1 MGELQLIP
9 ESAWIQAV
17 FVVLFILLVVYMM
30 ERSGRQQ
37 SEWQSFMSG
46 ENEKWQEFIG
56 DQTASTTVA
65 LERVKD
71 CLTQI
76 NDSIILHDSKVEL
89 KISEAMR
96 RTARETEKIIAK
108 TIIIKAGKSES
119 EELEKEK

>member
-56 DQTASTTVA
+56 AQTASTTVA

-76 NDSIILHDSKVEL
+76 NDSIILHDAKVEL
-89 KISEAMR
+89 KITEATW
-96 RTARETEKIIAK
+96 TARETERILAK
-108 TIIIKAGKSES
+108 TVIIKAGKSEP